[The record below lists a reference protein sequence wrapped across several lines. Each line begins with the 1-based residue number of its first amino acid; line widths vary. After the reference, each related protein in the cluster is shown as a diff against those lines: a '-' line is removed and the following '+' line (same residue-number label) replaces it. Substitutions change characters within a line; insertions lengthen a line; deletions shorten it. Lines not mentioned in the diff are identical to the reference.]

1 MSEKKINFVGVFEII
16 FAVIVIL
23 AGIVLRW
30 KVWQTDLSFWVD
42 EDALIRNAFG
52 ILDGKYPIWRG
63 LEAEYSPPMFF
74 ALTKPLYWM
83 FGLNEIAF
91 RFLPFMASVLALL
104 AMAVL
109 SKKVLKT
116 PFLFLLPLAILAV
129 NENLLFYTQYY
140 KFYATDFFVALLI
153 SIAVFYLSFDKM
165 SYKQAALWGILSGV
179 ASWSAYSAIFYLVGI
194 FGVLFV
200 KILFNFSKEKF
211 FKFLILSVPAG
222 ILTCWYYIEVI
233 IRRTNLE
240 WLKSAWNE
248 IGNGYFYPHN
258 YDDVFNLFHY
268 HTALNFSTWQLWA
281 FVALMVVGFVLMI
294 LKYKLKAIYFVSPCV
309 VMLLLAFA
317 GKYPFIERQTL
328 FLLPMFLILIFKT
341 GDFVDFY
348 KNGKVFGIVSFC
360 FLIVVANLWKT
371 FDISYLREIWDN
383 RQYFCMSTARE
394 FYKHL
399 ETEYR
404 QGDWVYSKGR
414 DASLRIYDRD
424 NNLINFD
431 KNIEEVEDFDN
442 FVKRIPLG
450 SRVHIYIAEY
460 PFVGDEFLKN
470 YDFIKNN
477 YTIIQEIKEPSG
489 NYVLFR
495 R

>member
-116 PFLFLLPLAILAV
+116 PFLFLIPLAILAV

-179 ASWSAYSAIFYLVGI
+179 ASWSAYSAIF
-194 FGVLFV
+194 
-200 KILFNFSKEKF
+200 
-211 FKFLILSVPAG
+211 
-222 ILTCWYYIEVI
+222 
-233 IRRTNLE
+233 
-240 WLKSAWNE
+240 
-248 IGNGYFYPHN
+248 
-258 YDDVFNLFHY
+258 
-268 HTALNFSTWQLWA
+268 
-281 FVALMVVGFVLMI
+281 
-294 LKYKLKAIYFVSPCV
+294 
-309 VMLLLAFA
+309 
-317 GKYPFIERQTL
+317 
-328 FLLPMFLILIFKT
+328 
-341 GDFVDFY
+341 
-348 KNGKVFGIVSFC
+348 
-360 FLIVVANLWKT
+360 
-371 FDISYLREIWDN
+371 
-383 RQYFCMSTARE
+383 
-394 FYKHL
+394 
-399 ETEYR
+399 
-404 QGDWVYSKGR
+404 
-414 DASLRIYDRD
+414 
-424 NNLINFD
+424 
-431 KNIEEVEDFDN
+431 
-442 FVKRIPLG
+442 
-450 SRVHIYIAEY
+450 
-460 PFVGDEFLKN
+460 
-470 YDFIKNN
+470 
-477 YTIIQEIKEPSG
+477 
-489 NYVLFR
+489 
-495 R
+495 

>member
-1 MSEKKINFVGVFEII
+1 
-16 FAVIVIL
+16 
-23 AGIVLRW
+23 
-30 KVWQTDLSFWVD
+30 
-42 EDALIRNAFG
+42 
-52 ILDGKYPIWRG
+52 
-63 LEAEYSPPMFF
+63 
-74 ALTKPLYWM
+74 
-83 FGLNEIAF
+83 
-91 RFLPFMASVLALL
+91 
-104 AMAVL
+104 
-109 SKKVLKT
+109 
-116 PFLFLLPLAILAV
+116 
-129 NENLLFYTQYY
+129 
-140 KFYATDFFVALLI
+140 
-153 SIAVFYLSFDKM
+153 
-165 SYKQAALWGILSGV
+165 
-179 ASWSAYSAIFYLVGI
+179 
-194 FGVLFV
+194 
-200 KILFNFSKEKF
+200 
-211 FKFLILSVPAG
+211 
-222 ILTCWYYIEVI
+222 
-233 IRRTNLE
+233 
-240 WLKSAWNE
+240 
-248 IGNGYFYPHN
+248 
-258 YDDVFNLFHY
+258 
-268 HTALNFSTWQLWA
+268 
-281 FVALMVVGFVLMI
+281 
-294 LKYKLKAIYFVSPCV
+294 
-309 VMLLLAFA
+309 MLLLAFA

-414 DASLRIYDRD
+414 DASLRIYDKD

-477 YTIIQEIKEPSG
+477 YAIIQEIKEPSG
-489 NYVLFR
+489 IYVLFR